1 MIGRKTCLGLIL
13 ARGGSKRIPK
23 KNMATIAGRP
33 LIYWTI
39 EAAKRSNT
47 IDRIVVSSDDSE
59 ILEYAEA
66 EGVERIDRPQEL
78 SQDCSSSMAA
88 ADHALRTLLNAG
100 TDVGYFF
107 LLQPTSP
114 LRSAEDLDG
123 AAELLISRNADA
135 IVGMTEVGHPLT
147 WSTTLASDGFL
158 GRFFRQNKQFRQ
170 DVSDDRN
177 FRINGAIYL
186 SEVDRFLC
194 EGTIFFETN
203 IYAYVMSRERSIDID
218 EPIDL
223 QFAELEIQKTLGVDS
238 SHLRIN

>member
-66 EGVERIDRPQEL
+66 EGVERIDRPEEL
-78 SQDCSSSMAA
+78 SQDCSSSMTA

-135 IVGMTEVGHPLT
+135 IVGMTEVEHPLA

-223 QFAELEIQKTLGVDS
+223 RFAELEIQKTLGVDS

>member
-23 KNMATIAGRP
+23 KNMATVAGRP

-66 EGVERIDRPQEL
+66 EGVERIDRPEEL
-78 SQDCSSSMAA
+78 SQDCSNSMDAV
-88 ADHALRTLLNAG
+88 DHALRTLLNAG

-123 AAELLISRNADA
+123 AAELLISKNADA
-135 IVGMTEVGHPLT
+135 IVGMTEVEHPLV
-147 WSTTLASDGFL
+147 WSTTLASDGSL
-158 GRFFRQNKQFRQ
+158 GAFFRQNKQFRQ
-170 DVSDDRN
+170 GVSDDRN

-186 SEVDRFLC
+186 SEVERFLF
-194 EGTIFFETN
+194 ERTMFFETN

-223 QFAELEIQKTLGVDS
+223 QFAELEIQKTLGVDGG
-238 SHLRIN
+238 HLRIN